1 MTIFIRSIQ
10 LLLELLEILIIIRVF
25 MNIFRIST
33 DNIIGKTIND
43 LTEPI
48 VGPSKALLDKIGLGR
63 GMIDFSPWIAILI
76 IRVLES
82 IIMRVYM

>member
-10 LLLELLEILIIIRVF
+10 LLLQLLEILIIARVF
-25 MNIFRIST
+25 MNIFRVST

-63 GMIDFSPWIAILI
+63 GMIDFSPWVAILI
-76 IRVLES
+76 IRFLEG
-82 IIMRVYM
+82 IILRVFM